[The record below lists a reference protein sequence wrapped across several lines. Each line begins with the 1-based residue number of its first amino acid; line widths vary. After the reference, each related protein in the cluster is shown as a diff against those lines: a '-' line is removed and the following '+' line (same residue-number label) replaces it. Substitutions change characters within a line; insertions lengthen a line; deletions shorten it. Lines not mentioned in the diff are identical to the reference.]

1 MPRGA
6 QFSPQRAMSATALST
21 WQEVHA
27 VDFSG
32 NGPKFFRGD
41 RAESKWNQDMFWKA
55 ANQRENTYTLAINT
69 GTHASQNQGKHS
81 APVPTQG
88 NFEEDEQNALAW
100 NRRMEIA
107 PNRLV
112 KERPNTAARREEST
126 YKFQQMLRKNEERQ
140 VNRAFSTIKSLN
152 GELLH
157 ALRETK
163 DKFKTM
169 NSTLDVLTEAA
180 AKRRTHPRR
189 PRSAMVS
196 RSRPQSAKL
205 SSRSTYS
212 TARDALDNYHSRPK
226 SALPGNRPPLIGSRP
241 ASVAAK
247 R

>member
-32 NGPKFFRGD
+32 NGPKFFRGT
-41 RAESKWNQDMFWKA
+41 ATESKWNQDMFWKA
-55 ANQRENTYTLAINT
+55 ANKRENTYAFAINT

-81 APVPTQG
+81 APVPTQSL
-88 NFEEDEQNALAW
+88 NFEQDAQNSLGW
-100 NRRMEIA
+100 NRR
-107 PNRLV
+107 PL
-112 KERPNTAARREEST
+112 KGRPSSAQSREEST
-126 YKFQQMLRKNEERQ
+126 YGFQQMLRDNEERQ
-140 VNRAFSTIKSLN
+140 VSRAVSTIKSLN
-152 GELLH
+152 VELLH
-157 ALRETK
+157 ELRETK

-180 AKRRTHPRR
+180 AKRRTQYRR
-189 PRSAMVS
+189 PRSAMVP

-212 TARDALDNYHSRPK
+212 TARDALDNFHNRPK

-241 ASVAAK
+241 QSAAPN